1 MRQLSL
7 EKGKDET
14 YDWESLTTDCARPG
28 EDDSFALAEAL
39 LEQVEHELVVLH
51 GVEVVDPVWVG
62 AVVEDDVCVR
72 DTFAKVRL
80 KDAIWQLAQYKRR
93 NWVG

>member
-1 MRQLSL
+1 M
-7 EKGKDET
+7 T
-14 YDWESLTTDCARPG
+14 ADCARPG
-28 EDDSFALAEAL
+28 EDDGFTFAEAF

-62 AVVEDDVCVR
+62 AVVEDDVRVG

-80 KDAIWQLAQYKRR
+80 MYVI
-93 NWVG
+93 